1 MSASNPQHEPTME
14 EILASIRKIIS
25 EDQPDQGKPAA
36 AARSE
41 AAPEPMSEPDVLD
54 LTDEIRDD
62 GSISPVAPPMTNNI
76 PPSRQF
82 ENDVAFES
90 IDEPPEAETASETF
104 MEPDDLISE
113 STRSAVGRVF
123 ESIEEEPAP
132 MRMSSASS
140 SAAAGGSVEA
150 VFRRAIQDAFEP
162 TLQQWVDAHSG
173 EILERMKPL
182 IRDWMDQNLP
192 SLIEG
197 AVQRE
202 ISRAVKPRRR

>member
-1 MSASNPQHEPTME
+1 
-14 EILASIRKIIS
+14 
-25 EDQPDQGKPAA
+25 
-36 AARSE
+36 
-41 AAPEPMSEPDVLD
+41 
-54 LTDEIRDD
+54 
-62 GSISPVAPPMTNNI
+62 MTNSI

-90 IDEPPEAETASETF
+90 IDEPPEAETASETL

-123 ESIEEEPAP
+123 EAIEEEPAP
-132 MRMSSASS
+132 MRMSSS
-140 SAAAGGSVEA
+140 SAAPAGGSVEA

-162 TLQQWVDAHSG
+162 QLQQWVDAHSG

-192 SLIEG
+192 TLIEG

>member
-1 MSASNPQHEPTME
+1 ME

-36 AARSE
+36 RSE
-41 AAPEPMSEPDVLD
+41 TAAEPAAPESEVLD

-62 GSISPVAPPMTNNI
+62 GSISPVSSQSMSSAI

-82 ENDVAFES
+82 ENDVQFES
-90 IDEPPEAETASETF
+90 IDEPPEAAKSSESH
-104 MEPDDLISE
+104 MDPDDLISD

-132 MRMSSASS
+132 MRMAASSAP
-140 SAAAGGSVEA
+140 AGGSVEA

-162 TLQQWVDAHSG
+162 QLQHWVDAHSG

-182 IRDWMDQNLP
+182 IREWMDQNLP

-202 ISRAVKPRRR
+202 ISRAVKHRRR